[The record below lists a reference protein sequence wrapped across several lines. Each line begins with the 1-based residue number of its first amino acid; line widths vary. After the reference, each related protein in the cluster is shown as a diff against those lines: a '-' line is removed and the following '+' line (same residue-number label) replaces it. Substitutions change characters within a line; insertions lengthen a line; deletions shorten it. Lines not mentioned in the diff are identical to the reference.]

1 MGPADR
7 RSCPYYSK
15 FRLRKKAVFHSG
27 RGFDLWL
34 NQHTR
39 RYQLLI
45 AGHSGAGEPKLS
57 LWRAEDM
64 GNLTLSQQFSTFQP
78 NFLRLSSF
86 VESLALCYAPCV
98 GCESCGKQEE
108 IQEKYHFWRKKVKL
122 VDIW

>member
-1 MGPADR
+1 M
-7 RSCPYYSK
+7 
-15 FRLRKKAVFHSG
+15 
-27 RGFDLWL
+27 
-34 NQHTR
+34 
-39 RYQLLI
+39 
-45 AGHSGAGEPKLS
+45 S